1 MLWVIVSLHPCAEVT
16 INILAPAVVEDHVT
30 LGFTYTLASGN
41 EVTIS
46 YMHAFENSVSG
57 VRPNAFGGGTDTIK
71 MYQNS
76 LGIQYSWKM

>member
-1 MLWVIVSLHPCAEVT
+1 MI
-16 INILAPAVVEDHVT
+16 EDHVT

-41 EVTIS
+41 EVTMA
-46 YMHAFENSVSG
+46 YMHAFKNDVSG
-57 VRPNAFGGGTDTIK
+57 QGFDDLGNPTGINTIQ